1 MVERMLAMIGAVF
14 RFCLICILVIVCLLL
29 YWHYVPHILARPIAA
44 IAMNEWVAAIGY
56 TVVLIGLVVGLL
68 NWLFSFPRDKEGYA
82 SWGLTGIGAVLI
94 GGVAYVMYLKGD
106 LAVSGLF
113 SGALRRLGL
122 D

>member
-1 MVERMLAMIGAVF
+1 
-14 RFCLICILVIVCLLL
+14 
-29 YWHYVPHILARPIAA
+29 VPHILGRPIAA
-44 IAMNEWVAAIGY
+44 IALNEWAAAIGY
-56 TVVLIGLVVGLL
+56 TVVLIGLVGGLL
-68 NWLFSFPRDKEGYA
+68 NWLFSFPRDKEVYA
-82 SWGLTGIGAVLI
+82 SWGLTGIGGVLI